1 MSYVTEENDRMAT
14 DDRATLSQLDDNQL
28 ASSTLALA
36 DRIRPHLGLILLAAA
51 VIFAVFAGLV
61 IVRSQRAAEQAAG
74 WEECLSAL
82 AEGEPGRLGDVAA
95 RYRGTPAAWWAEL
108 VLADTALADGNGLL
122 MTDRQRARERL
133 ASAADLYMAVNA
145 QRPSDLAAERGIF
158 GLARTRESQGLLDE
172 ASRGYEAIVAEYPDS
187 PFRGIAEER
196 IAALALPATQ
206 RWYKWFETQGVA
218 VAAPASPATPAGEP
232 AAVGASEPPAPPE
245 SKPADPPSDTPSP
258 TADPAASKPAT
269 EPASE
274 PAASKPATSEPA
286 TEPAAEPGSQPGS
299 SEPAAAEPAAT
310 PAG

>member
-1 MSYVTEENDRMAT
+1 MSEVTEENDRMAT
-14 DDRATLSQLDDNQL
+14 DDRATLSELDDNQL
-28 ASSTLALA
+28 ASNTLALA
-36 DRIRPHLGLILLAAA
+36 DRIRPHLGLILLAVA

-74 WEECLSAL
+74 WEECLTAL

-95 RYRGTPAAWWAEL
+95 SYRGTPAAWWAEL

-133 ASAADLYMAVNA
+133 ASAAYLYMAVNA

-158 GLARTRESQGLLDE
+158 GLARTRESQGQLDE

-196 IAALALPATQ
+196 IAALAMPATQ
-206 RWYKWFETQGVA
+206 RWYKWFETQVVA
-218 VAAPASPATPAGEP
+218 VAAPATPATPAAEP
-232 AAVGASEPPAPPE
+232 AAVRASEPSAPPE
-245 SKPADPPSDTPSP
+245 SKPADPPRDTPST
-258 TADPAASKPAT
+258 TA
-269 EPASE
+269 E
-274 PAASKPATSEPA
+274 PAASKPATSK
-286 TEPAAEPGSQPGS
+286 PAAEP
-299 SEPAAAEPAAT
+299 ATAEPAAT

>member
-1 MSYVTEENDRMAT
+1 MSEVTEENDRMAT

-28 ASSTLALA
+28 ASNTLALV

-74 WEECLSAL
+74 WEECLTAL

-158 GLARTRESQGLLDE
+158 GLARTRESQGQLEE

-196 IAALALPATQ
+196 IAALAMPATQ
-206 RWYKWFETQGVA
+206 RWYKWFETQVVA
-218 VAAPASPATPAGEP
+218 VAAPATPAAKS
-232 AAVGASEPPAPPE
+232 AAVPASEPPAPPE
-245 SKPADPPSDTPSP
+245 SKPADPPRDTPSP
-258 TADPAASKPAT
+258 TA
-269 EPASE
+269 E
-274 PAASKPATSEPA
+274 PAASKPAASEP
-286 TEPAAEPGSQPGS
+286 
-299 SEPAAAEPAAT
+299 AAEPAAT

>member
-1 MSYVTEENDRMAT
+1 MAT
-14 DDRATLSQLDDNQL
+14 DDRATLSELDDNQM
-28 ASSTLALA
+28 ASNTLALA

-74 WEECLSAL
+74 WEECLTAL
-82 AEGEPGRLGDVAA
+82 AEGEQGRLGDVAA

-158 GLARTRESQGLLDE
+158 GLARTRESQGQLEE

-196 IAALALPATQ
+196 IAALAMPATQ
-206 RWYKWFETQGVA
+206 RWYKWFETQVVA
-218 VAAPASPATPAGEP
+218 VAAPATPAAKS
-232 AAVGASEPPAPPE
+232 AAVPASEPPAPPE
-245 SKPADPPSDTPSP
+245 SKPADPPRDTPSP
-258 TADPAASKPAT
+258 TA
-269 EPASE
+269 E
-274 PAASKPATSEPA
+274 PAASKPAASKPAASEP
-286 TEPAAEPGSQPGS
+286 
-299 SEPAAAEPAAT
+299 AAEPAAT

>member
-1 MSYVTEENDRMAT
+1 MAT
-14 DDRATLSQLDDNQL
+14 DDRATLSELDDNQM
-28 ASSTLALA
+28 ASNTLALA

-74 WEECLSAL
+74 WEECLTAL

-133 ASAADLYMAVNA
+133 TSAADLYMAVNA

-158 GLARTRESQGLLDE
+158 GLARTRESQGQLEE

-196 IAALALPATQ
+196 IAALAMPATQ
-206 RWYKWFETQGVA
+206 RWYKWFETQVVA
-218 VAAPASPATPAGEP
+218 VAAPATPAAKS
-232 AAVGASEPPAPPE
+232 AAVPASEPPAPPE
-245 SKPADPPSDTPSP
+245 SKPADPPRDTPSP
-258 TADPAASKPAT
+258 TA
-269 EPASE
+269 E
-274 PAASKPATSEPA
+274 PAASKPAASEP
-286 TEPAAEPGSQPGS
+286 
-299 SEPAAAEPAAT
+299 AAEPAAT

>member
-1 MSYVTEENDRMAT
+1 VSEVTEENDRMAT
-14 DDRATLSQLDDNQL
+14 DDRATLSELDDNQL
-28 ASSTLALA
+28 ASNTLALA
-36 DRIRPHLGLILLAAA
+36 DRIRPHLGLILLAVA

-74 WEECLSAL
+74 WEECLTAL

-158 GLARTRESQGLLDE
+158 GLARTRESQGQLDE

-196 IAALALPATQ
+196 IAALAMPATQ
-206 RWYKWFETQGVA
+206 RWYKWFETQVVA
-218 VAAPASPATPAGEP
+218 VAAPATPATPAAEP
-232 AAVGASEPPAPPE
+232 AAVRASEPSAPPE
-245 SKPADPPSDTPSP
+245 SKPAT
-258 TADPAASKPAT
+258 SK
-269 EPASE
+269 
-274 PAASKPATSEPA
+274 
-286 TEPAAEPGSQPGS
+286 PAAEP
-299 SEPAAAEPAAT
+299 ATAEPAAT

>member
-1 MSYVTEENDRMAT
+1 MAT
-14 DDRATLSQLDDNQL
+14 DDRATLSELDDNQL
-28 ASSTLALA
+28 ASNTLALV
-36 DRIRPHLGLILLAAA
+36 DRIRPHLGLILLAVA

-74 WEECLSAL
+74 WEECLTAL

-196 IAALALPATQ
+196 IAALAMPATQ
-206 RWYKWFETQGVA
+206 RWYKWFETQAVA
-218 VAAPASPATPAGEP
+218 VAAPATPAAES
-232 AAVGASEPPAPPE
+232 AAVPASEPPAPPE
-245 SKPADPPSDTPSP
+245 SKPADPPRDTPSP
-258 TADPAASKPAT
+258 TAEPAASKPAT
-269 EPASE
+269 EPAS
-274 PAASKPATSEPA
+274 SEPA
-286 TEPAAEPGSQPGS
+286 SSEPAS